1 MLCVQLGAL
10 TFTFTGSQWEVI
22 ISSLAGTTGIQRG
35 KQLTL
40 GHTGFAE
47 SGLFALQGLVGLEEK
62 SEAVHLSG
70 L

>member
-1 MLCVQLGAL
+1 MG
-10 TFTFTGSQWEVI
+10 GDY
-22 ISSLAGTTGIQRG
+22 IQFSWDHWDPEREA
-35 KQLTL
+35 

-62 SEAVHLSG
+62 SEAAHLSG

>member
-1 MLCVQLGAL
+1 MGGDYIQFSWDHWV
-10 TFTFTGSQWEVI
+10 
-22 ISSLAGTTGIQRG
+22 QRG

-62 SEAVHLSG
+62 SEAAHLSG